1 MSGEV
6 RVGGAFGLV
15 VAAVLAGCQPQTLVT
30 EKPSPVELPVK
41 ALQALS
47 CDLTAHHSAGVSRTY
62 EPEPGGGR
70 LTLTFQNLDRDRGT
84 AKAIGNQ
91 AAMDVSYE
99 VASFAGNPQAIFIER
114 TFSGSVNV
122 TSVFFASA
130 PPGEPFDDRNPTV
143 RGPLA
148 TAVHSRHIL
157 VGAHNDVPT
166 ASVSQYVGTCQLK

>member
-1 MSGEV
+1 M
-6 RVGGAFGLV
+6 AM
-15 VAAVLAGCQPQTLVT
+15 
-30 EKPSPVELPVK
+30 
-41 ALQALS
+41 
-47 CDLTAHHSAGVSRTY
+47 
-62 EPEPGGGR
+62 
-70 LTLTFQNLDRDRGT
+70 TFTNLDRGRGS

-99 VASFAGNPQAIFIER
+99 VTSFAGNPQAIFIER

-157 VGAHNDVPT
+157 VGSHDDVPT